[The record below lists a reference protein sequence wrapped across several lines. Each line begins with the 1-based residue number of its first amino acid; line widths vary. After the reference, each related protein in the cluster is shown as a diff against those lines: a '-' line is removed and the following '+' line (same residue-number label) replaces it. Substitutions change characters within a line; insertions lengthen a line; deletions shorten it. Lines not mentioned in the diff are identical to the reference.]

1 MITHAFMQI
10 PQTNHTF
17 FDKCWHIVETGYCH
31 FGEIFVAGC
40 PEIYQNVVCP
50 DGLSSPGARTSAS
63 RLMSVII
70 PFIYGRALEG
80 RERVCI
86 HEFHPAQY
94 SCCFYHILLFRD
106 YVFGIPPPVRD
117 IIVNHNPIAS
127 IKGAA
132 MTFGLYVLT
141 NCENRM
147 KQTAKHKIQIFP
159 FYWSLPLVIRYANS
173 GRVAGIY
180 T

>member
-1 MITHAFMQI
+1 MCFPPLSTIKLFPACDHSCIYANSADK
-10 PQTNHTF
+10 PYF
-17 FDKCWHIVETGYCH
+17 FEKCWHIVETGYCQ

-50 DGLSSPGARTSAS
+50 DGLSSPGARISAS

-132 MTFGLYVLT
+132 MTFGFICTHKLRKI
-141 NCENRM
+141 EWNRLLSI
-147 KQTAKHKIQIFP
+147 K
-159 FYWSLPLVIRYANS
+159 YRYFHFIE
-173 GRVAGIY
+173 VY
-180 T
+180 HL